1 MKYLLRNRRTLA
13 LIAVLVPLLALFAY
27 TALRSGP
34 LAPIPV
40 TTTVVTAQAITPA
53 LFGIG
58 TVESRYTFR
67 VGPTLAGRIKSVAVQ
82 VGDRVRA
89 GQQLGEMEPVDLD
102 ERRAA
107 LDAGLKRAQ
116 AEARAAQALL
126 AEALAR
132 ERFAEAQARRY
143 DQLFAEKV
151 VSAEVVETRQ
161 KELDTAVAGRR
172 GAQDRLA
179 AAGQETTRWMAE
191 RDGLSQQR
199 DHLRLVAP
207 ADGLITVRHADP
219 GSTVVAGQAV
229 VEMIDPAG
237 VWINVRFDQLTAVG
251 LTAGLAAR
259 IVLRSQAGAAM
270 TGRVLRIEPM
280 ADAVTEELL
289 AKVVFDPLPA
299 SPPPIGELAEVTVAL
314 PSLPAAP
321 VVPNAAVKRMEGH
334 LGVWLVSDGDLRFA
348 PVRVGSQDLDGRVQI
363 LEGLRDGERVVVYS
377 QKALGARSRIKVVER
392 LPGVAP

>member
-67 VGPTLAGRIKSVAVQ
+67 IGPTLAGRIKSVAVQ

-126 AEALAR
+126 AEAQAR
-132 ERFAEAQARRY
+132 ERFAEAQAGRY

-151 VSAEVVETRQ
+151 VSAEVVEARRQ
-161 KELDTAVAGRR
+161 ELETAAAGRR
-172 GAQDRLA
+172 GAQDRLV
-179 AAGQETTRWMAE
+179 AAGQETARWMAE
-191 RDGLSQQR
+191 RDGLIQQR
-199 DHLRLVAP
+199 DNLRLVAP
-207 ADGLITVRHADP
+207 VDGLVTVRDADP
-219 GSTVVAGQAV
+219 GTTVVAGQAV

-237 VWINVRFDQLTAVG
+237 VVDQCAFRPIG
-251 LTAGLAAR
+251 RRRPAAGLAGPYR
-259 IVLRSQAGAAM
+259 
-270 TGRVLRIEPM
+270 
-280 ADAVTEELL
+280 
-289 AKVVFDPLPA
+289 
-299 SPPPIGELAEVTVAL
+299 VAL
-314 PSLPAAP
+314 P
-321 VVPNAAVKRMEGH
+321 G
-334 LGVWLVSDGDLRFA
+334 
-348 PVRVGSQDLDGRVQI
+348 
-363 LEGLRDGERVVVYS
+363 GES
-377 QKALGARSRIKVVER
+377 
-392 LPGVAP
+392 